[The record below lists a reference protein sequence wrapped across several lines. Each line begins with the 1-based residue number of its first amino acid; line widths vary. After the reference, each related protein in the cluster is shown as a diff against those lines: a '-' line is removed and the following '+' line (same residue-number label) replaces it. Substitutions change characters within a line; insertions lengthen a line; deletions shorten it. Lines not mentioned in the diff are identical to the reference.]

1 MAIVETMS
9 RGQFARRMQ
18 EGGNFSYEA
27 AEILFDYLEEL
38 SDSTG
43 EDIEFD
49 LVAFR
54 CEYTESDFEEVI
66 EEYDLEQE
74 VLDELCVDSLDE
86 LDEDEDAGD
95 LLMDARE
102 TVARE
107 YLENRTSVAG
117 ATAHSIVYAA
127 F

>member
-74 VLDELCVDSLDE
+74 VLDELGVDSLDE
-86 LDEDEDAGD
+86 LGEDEADD

-117 ATAHSIVYAA
+117 ATSHSVVYAA